1 MAHGAC
7 MCIFICFDDDKR
19 NDDDG
24 QEMCVVVIHRSLSLF
39 VVIKINAKPIF
50 WKKKNHQTKC
60 GAVRI
65 SVYDSISLLVYA
77 RVMSNNGF
85 FFEGVFKFELEKIQH
100 WKILVFVCIGM
111 ITGFRGH
118 LLKLCRYDYY

>member
-85 FFEGVFKFELEKIQH
+85 FPKVFLNLSWKKSSIGKF
-100 WKILVFVCIGM
+100 
-111 ITGFRGH
+111 
-118 LLKLCRYDYY
+118 LCLCASG